1 MTADLP
7 DIVDG
12 AAILSRHAMG
22 SGHAGAI
29 LRLDLSD
36 GRSAVAKTGAGL
48 EVEAMMLR
56 HLAAHGLP
64 VPAVWHSSPG
74 LLIMEHVDGTGRMT
88 DGAEEHAA
96 ELLAA
101 LHGIT
106 ADRYGFAQDTTIGP
120 LPQPNGPMEDWHQ
133 FFAERRLLHMARAA
147 RDEGRLPAGLSGQ
160 VEMLCGK
167 LSGLLGP
174 PGPPS
179 LLHGDIWGGNVLVR
193 GGRVAAFIDPA
204 IYHGDAEVELAFTT
218 LFGTFGQSFF
228 RRYNE
233 IRPLRPG
240 FFEVRR
246 DVYNLYP
253 LLVHVRL
260 FGGSYVGQ
268 LRTILDRFAGR
279 P

>member
-1 MTADLP
+1 MTAGLP
-7 DIVDG
+7 EHVDG
-12 AAILSRHAMG
+12 AAVLSRRRMG

-29 LRLDLSD
+29 WRLELRD

-56 HLAAHGLP
+56 HLARHGLP
-64 VPAVWHSSPG
+64 VPAIWQSAPG
-74 LLIMEHVDGTGRMT
+74 LLVMEHVDAAGRMT
-88 DGAEEHAA
+88 DAAEEHAA
-96 ELLAA
+96 ELLAG

-106 ADRYGFAQDTTIGP
+106 ASRYGFAESTTIGP
-120 LPQPNGPMEDWHQ
+120 LPQPNGASEDWHR

-147 RDEGRLPAGLSGQ
+147 RDEGRLPADLAAK
-160 VEMLCGK
+160 VERLCGR
-167 LSGLLGP
+167 LPGLLGP

-179 LLHGDIWGGNVLVR
+179 LLHGDVWGGNVLVR
-193 GGRVAAFIDPA
+193 DGRVAAFIDPA

-218 LFGTFGQSFF
+218 LFGTFGTAFF
-228 RRYNE
+228 RRYGE

-260 FGGSYVGQ
+260 FGGGYVGQ
-268 LRTILDRFAGR
+268 ARGILDRFAG
-279 P
+279 